1 MSDQLSETLGA
12 VAEETI
18 MSLAFLFV
26 MNEDEAD
33 CREDSEPVVACV
45 DFSGPLNG
53 ALFVAGPRA
62 MLPELTCNM
71 LGFEEGAE
79 PPSLEVQTDALMEL
93 LNVVCGNLLPEI
105 AGPEAVFKVHA
116 PKLAAENLIPESF
129 QDLPPVGRSTLY
141 TEYGKLELCLF
152 LDNHA
157 LV

>member
-33 CREDSEPVVACV
+33 QQQQGEPLVVCV

-53 ALFVAGPRA
+53 ALFVAVPEG

-79 PPSLEVQTDALMEL
+79 PPGMEVQTDALKEL

-105 AGPEAVFKVHA
+105 AGAEAVFKVHA
-116 PKLAAENLIPESF
+116 PRLATENLIPETF

-141 TEYGKLELCLF
+141 TEYGKLDLCLF